1 MSFESWK
8 AEFYLVDAQ
17 DRSVRSV
24 DAALDHSLRK
34 WEGLREK
41 NLEKHGLVQIGTSL
55 FEALPD
61 DTYDGYGLE
70 LRIDGETCA
79 LCAHFSCSS
88 DFSYSLK
95 PACPLD
101 AKRGAPCDVERE
113 DERNSPYHAWSKYGH
128 AGPMIRWLKLT
139 KAEYG
144 G

>member
-1 MSFESWK
+1 MSVESWK

-34 WEGLREK
+34 WEGLRKK
-41 NLEKHGLVQIGTSL
+41 NLEKHELVQVGTSL
-55 FEALPD
+55 FEALSD
-61 DTYDGYGLE
+61 GTYNLDGPEFRG
-70 LRIDGETCA
+70 DSETCA

-88 DFSYSLK
+88 GFSYSLK

-113 DERNSPYHAWSKYGH
+113 DERNSPYHAWRHSGH

>member
-1 MSFESWK
+1 MSVESWK

-34 WEGLREK
+34 WEGLRKK
-41 NLEKHGLVQIGTSL
+41 NLEKHELVQVGTSL

-61 DTYDGYGLE
+61 GTHDEDGPE
-70 LRIDGETCA
+70 LRIEGETCA
-79 LCAHFSCSS
+79 LCVHFSCSL
-88 DFSYSLK
+88 SYSFK
-95 PACPLD
+95 SACPLD
-101 AKRGAPCDVERE
+101 AERGAPCDVERE